1 MTLNKT
7 NTLQNNEA
15 ATDLIRYLKKN
26 KEKYRNLNKRQER
39 ELIESLRNKDDA
51 KLRELLVLH
60 NIRIVFNIAKKYA
73 KRTRDFDNMVSKGL
87 YGLVQ
92 AANRFDYDMVVKRK
106 VQETVEDAEGNRKM
120 VERDEIQYEDDGT
133 TPRKIKFITFA
144 RSWVFR
150 YVVEEFYHK
159 SVKIDA
165 NSLSLDQT
173 PRIKNNDAEGMQE
186 EQTILNKIA
195 PEVERDDFNTQ
206 LSAATYSEYF
216 TKAMDY
222 VNRSEKLTNYDK
234 IFFKELFCDQE
245 RPTDVARRHGV
256 NLQFVVN
263 SRRRTLN
270 CVKKLFN
277 ERYNVKSMDD
287 LEVK

>member
-120 VERDEIQYEDDGT
+120 VEREEIQYEDDGT

>member
-15 ATDLIRYLKKN
+15 ATDLIRYLKRN
-26 KEKYRNLNKRQER
+26 KEKYKNLNKKQER
-39 ELIESLRNKDDA
+39 NLIESLRHTDDS

-60 NIRIVFNIAKKYA
+60 NIRLVFNIAKKYA

-92 AANRFDYDMVVKRK
+92 AANRFDYDMVAKRK
-106 VQETVEDAEGNRKM
+106 VQEVIEGDDGKRN
-120 VERDEIQYEDDGT
+120 VIEREEIQYEDDGI
-133 TPRKIKFITFA
+133 TPKKIKFITFA

-150 YVVEEFYHK
+150 YIVEEFYHK

-165 NSLSLDQT
+165 NSLSLDQV

-195 PEVERDDFNTQ
+195 PEVEKNEFNSQ

-216 TKAMDY
+216 TKAVDY
-222 VNRSEKLTNYDK
+222 VNRSEKLKDYDK
-234 IFFKELFCDQE
+234 IFFKELFCDRY
-245 RPTDVARRHGV
+245 RPTDIARRHGV
-256 NLQFVVN
+256 DLQFVVN

-270 CVKKLFN
+270 CVKRMFVD
-277 ERYNVKSMDD
+277 RYNVKSMDD